1 MRNNFTFT
9 HTVSRQVLENYLSR
23 AVTAQDIFNSD
34 TLADD
39 IRMLTSVGAKF
50 IGRAAGVWR
59 PPDDDD
65 AHFARAAE
73 VVGKIH
79 AADPQIILQAAIFEA
94 VYEGVERILVPGWVF
109 EEFGL
114 PVEERTFRYD
124 AMLFPDGRHVVQ
136 WRGGGSV
143 PDVRQVE
150 TRMWFFY
157 RARRYIDAGFEAFH
171 FGQVHLYGSMD
182 RDYLATAGLLR
193 RVREYAA
200 RRARR
205 HMVLCDAHTN
215 GISARGRLLF
225 DLHATILFLREIEGR
240 PHRCRI
246 VRHGCSKG
254 GISPSGWACD
264 HLPYL
269 AEFDNYGGAMRTGPH
284 SIQVKKEHGELYG
297 PGESTPGVLWPWGY
311 DEIAWFAHQGPQYRG
326 EFLRCAWEWFA
337 ANDPNGHLQMPC
349 RRRVGGAPVTME
361 SADGGAAEVG
371 VYKANRP
378 SPACPTGFGDE
389 DAIREIWEGS
399 AEPSLASC
407 KKPSAPAGDE
417 DHWRDPETGF
427 DYPRKV
433 VLAGTL
439 QSALGGAEWET
450 DSEVGRMEYIGSGRY
465 RLAPSFPP
473 SDPHEPPR
481 SYEFRICI
489 GGSWTE
495 NYGQGGI
502 ADGGNFQFTPP
513 IDGGSVEF
521 VFDYDTKELRVG

>member
-1 MRNNFTFT
+1 MQRDYDFH
-9 HTVSRQVLENYLSR
+9 HTISRRVLENYLSR
-23 AVTAQDIFNSD
+23 AVTAQDISYSD

-39 IRMLTSVGAKF
+39 VRMLTSIGAKF
-50 IGRAAGVWR
+50 IGRAAGVSQT
-59 PPDDDD
+59 PDDDV
-65 AHFARAAE
+65 HFARAAE
-73 VVGKIH
+73 VARKIH

-94 VYEGVERILVPGWVF
+94 VHEGVGRIPVPGWVF

-114 PVEERTFRYD
+114 PVEDRTFRYD
-124 AMLFPDGRHVVQ
+124 AMLFPDGRHVGQ
-136 WRGGGSV
+136 WGAGGSV
-143 PDVRQVE
+143 PDIRRLE
-150 TRMWFFY
+150 TQMWFFY

-182 RDYLATAGLLR
+182 RGYSTTAGLLR

-205 HMVLCDAHTN
+205 RMVLCDAHTN
-215 GISARGRLLF
+215 GISARGGLLF

-269 AEFDNYGGAMRTGPH
+269 AEFDNYGGAMRTAPH
-284 SIQVKKEHGELYG
+284 SIHVKKENGELYG

-311 DEIAWFAHQGPQYRG
+311 DEIAWFAHQGRQYRR
-326 EFLRCAWEWFA
+326 EFLKYAWEWFA

-349 RRRVGGAPVTME
+349 QRRVGGAPVTME
-361 SADGGAAEVG
+361 SGEVG
-371 VYKANRP
+371 IYKANRQ

-399 AEPSLASC
+399 TEPPRASS
-407 KKPSAPAGDE
+407 KKEPATPAGDE
-417 DHWRDPETGF
+417 DHRRDPETGF

-439 QSALGGAEWET
+439 QSALGGEEWDP

-473 SDPHEPPR
+473 PDPHEPRR

-495 NYGQGGI
+495 NYGPGGI

-513 IDGGSVEF
+513 NDGGTVEF
-521 VFDYDTKELRVG
+521 VFDYDTKELQVG